1 MTEWQID
8 IYNSDD
14 EFVETRKSVTP
25 GRLQELVETLSI
37 EMPGSNFVTYPE
49 GTYPAPLD
57 ISWPIPEE

>member
-25 GRLQELVETLSI
+25 GRFART
-37 EMPGSNFVTYPE
+37 G
-49 GTYPAPLD
+49 
-57 ISWPIPEE
+57 